1 MPAVLSRFKQQ
12 QSLGCFEDWPS
23 TGRRG
28 EAGLAPIWSSL
39 KPCNKN
45 SAMTSEGAKMPE
57 HKPAFKKERGKNK
70 EFVFKQEL
78 KFIL

>member
-1 MPAVLSRFKQQ
+1 
-12 QSLGCFEDWPS
+12 
-23 TGRRG
+23 
-28 EAGLAPIWSSL
+28 
-39 KPCNKN
+39 
-45 SAMTSEGAKMPE
+45 MTSEGAKMPE